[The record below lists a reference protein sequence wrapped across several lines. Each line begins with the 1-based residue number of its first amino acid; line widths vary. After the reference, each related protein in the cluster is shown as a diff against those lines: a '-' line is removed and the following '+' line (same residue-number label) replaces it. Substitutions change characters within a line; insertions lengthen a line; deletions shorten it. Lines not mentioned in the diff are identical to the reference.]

1 MFDMFQGFWRACVE
15 PNDGA
20 PRQKRRNSSPA
31 GDSSSASTSGWES
44 YTGDEGEVEEPT
56 RPFIADAIIAN
67 PPCFAHVH
75 CAEKL
80 GVPLHLMFTFPYSPT
95 ATMPHPLANIQ
106 NSNVGREYTN
116 AISYP
121 MIEMMTWQGLGDLVN
136 RFREKTLGLEP
147 VATLWAPGM
156 ISRLKV
162 PFSYMWS
169 PALIPKPHDWGDH
182 IDITG
187 FVFLDLATGFTPP
200 DALAQFLAAGDK
212 PVYIGFGSIVVDDPD
227 ALTTIIFD
235 AIKLAGVRALVSKG
249 WGGIGGEDGAD
260 IPDSVFM
267 LDNTPHDWL
276 FSQVAGV
283 VHHGGAGTTAIG
295 LYCGCPTMIVPF
307 FGDQAFWGATVA
319 SAGAGAEPVP
329 HKELTAQKLADG
341 IKTLLGEECQSA
353 AKDIS
358 RRIKEDDGDGA
369 ENAVRSFYRGLDNLK
384 RGKRGLGS
392 RGKELGEG
400 GPGGPAEGKWG
411 SAGPGIRCD
420 MLEDKVAV
428 WRIRRTKVK
437 LSALAAWALVRDGRI
452 GWRDLR
458 LCVHPPPLPITR
470 NHSSTNA
477 KQSVRHT
484 EWNDFDGPGEPVSG
498 GFSALFGSVAGVAK
512 GVVSLPYSWYKGAR
526 RFDTEEGL
534 DLAGELRSRSR
545 TRSKSKGRKS
555 NDSSTPD
562 RVPDTGARKPS
573 TIPEDDSSDTQ
584 QTIHKELAHNTAKGL
599 LKVARAGARAPVE
612 VSLAVAQGFHNAP
625 RLYGD
630 TVRAPYRI
638 TGMHSGLRAAGKEL
652 ALGVYDGV
660 TGVVVKPYQGAK
672 EDGPVGFVKGVGKG
686 VAGGL
691 LKTNAATAGLVGFTL
706 KGMHKEVRKKRDRKV
721 MEKLRAARVMQ
732 GAMES
737 NDWSAE
743 KGERGDEALREAVLE
758 GWRKVE
764 AQKEERKRM
773 DWKLEERIS
782 GVKRG
787 CGRRGVRKVVW
798 RRKVNEVGA
807 K

>member
-1 MFDMFQGFWRACVE
+1 MFDMFQGFWRACIE
-15 PNDGA
+15 PNDDS
-20 PRQKRRNSSPA
+20 RQKQRNSSSP

-44 YTGDEGEVEEPT
+44 YTGDEGEVEEPP

-121 MIEMMTWQGLGDLVN
+121 MIEMMTWQGLGDLIN

-200 DALAQFLAAGDK
+200 SALAQFLAAGDK

-227 ALTTIIFD
+227 ALTTTIFD
-235 AIKLAGVRALVSKG
+235 AVKLAGVRALVSKG

-260 IPDSVFM
+260 IPDGVFM

-276 FSQVAGV
+276 FSQVAAV

-295 LYCGCPTMIVPF
+295 LYHGCPTMIVPF

-353 AKDIS
+353 AKNIS

-384 RGKRGLGS
+384 RGRRGLGS

-458 LCVHPPPLPITR
+458 LYVPSRSCAITR
-470 NHSSTNA
+470 VLTRGTASATRNGTTSTARVSPYQAGSLHSLALS
-477 KQSVRHT
+477 
-484 EWNDFDGPGEPVSG
+484 PGSQR
-498 GFSALFGSVAGVAK
+498 
-512 GVVSLPYSWYKGAR
+512 VSLVCHTRGTKGHVA
-526 RFDTEEGL
+526 
-534 DLAGELRSRSR
+534 
-545 TRSKSKGRKS
+545 
-555 NDSSTPD
+555 STPK
-562 RVPDTGARKPS
+562 RALIS
-573 TIPEDDSSDTQ
+573 QASSDP
-584 QTIHKELAHNTAKGL
+584 
-599 LKVARAGARAPVE
+599 AP
-612 VSLAVAQGFHNAP
+612 AP
-625 RLYGD
+625 EA
-630 TVRAPYRI
+630 APAPNP
-638 TGMHSGLRAAGKEL
+638 RAAKAPTPAHQIGSQ
-652 ALGVYDGV
+652 
-660 TGVVVKPYQGAK
+660 TQ
-672 EDGPVGFVKGVGKG
+672 
-686 VAGGL
+686 
-691 LKTNAATAGLVGFTL
+691 
-706 KGMHKEVRKKRDRKV
+706 
-721 MEKLRAARVMQ
+721 AR
-732 GAMES
+732 GS
-737 NDWSAE
+737 FP
-743 KGERGDEALREAVLE
+743 
-758 GWRKVE
+758 
-764 AQKEERKRM
+764 
-773 DWKLEERIS
+773 
-782 GVKRG
+782 
-787 CGRRGVRKVVW
+787 
-798 RRKVNEVGA
+798 
-807 K
+807 

>member
-20 PRQKRRNSSPA
+20 PRQKQRNSSPP

-200 DALAQFLAAGDK
+200 DALAKFLAAGDK

-329 HKELTAQKLADG
+329 HKDLTAQKLADG
-341 IKTLLGEECQSA
+341 IRTLLGEECQSA

-384 RGKRGLGS
+384 RGRRGLGS

-458 LCVHPPPLPITR
+458 LCVHPP
-470 NHSSTNA
+470 
-477 KQSVRHT
+477 
-484 EWNDFDGPGEPVSG
+484 
-498 GFSALFGSVAGVAK
+498 
-512 GVVSLPYSWYKGAR
+512 
-526 RFDTEEGL
+526 
-534 DLAGELRSRSR
+534 SRSR
-545 TRSKSKGRKS
+545 AITRVLTRSKASATRNGTTSTARVSPYQAGSLRSLALSPGSQRASLVCHTHGTKGHVA
-555 NDSSTPD
+555 STP
-562 RVPDTGARKPS
+562 K
-573 TIPEDDSSDTQ
+573 
-584 QTIHKELAHNTAKGL
+584 
-599 LKVARAGARAPVE
+599 RALI
-612 VSLAVAQGFHNAP
+612 SLASSAP
-625 RLYGD
+625 EA
-630 TVRAPYRI
+630 APAPNP
-638 TGMHSGLRAAGKEL
+638 RAAKATTPARQIGSQTQ
-652 ALGVYDGV
+652 VH
-660 TGVVVKPYQGAK
+660 
-672 EDGPVGFVKGVGKG
+672 
-686 VAGGL
+686 GGL
-691 LKTNAATAGLVGFTL
+691 PQSQKTTAATRSRRSIKSLPTTP
-706 KGMHKEVRKKRDRKV
+706 R
-721 MEKLRAARVMQ
+721 RV
-732 GAMES
+732 S
-737 NDWSAE
+737 
-743 KGERGDEALREAVLE
+743 
-758 GWRKVE
+758 
-764 AQKEERKRM
+764 
-773 DWKLEERIS
+773 
-782 GVKRG
+782 
-787 CGRRGVRKVVW
+787 
-798 RRKVNEVGA
+798 
-807 K
+807 

>member
-1 MFDMFQGFWRACVE
+1 MFDMFQGFWRACIE
-15 PNDGA
+15 PNDDS
-20 PRQKRRNSSPA
+20 RQKQRNSSSP

-121 MIEMMTWQGLGDLVN
+121 MIEMMTWQGLGDLIN

-200 DALAQFLAAGDK
+200 NALAQFLAAGDK

-227 ALTTIIFD
+227 ALTTTIFD
-235 AIKLAGVRALVSKG
+235 AVKLAGVRALVSKG

-260 IPDSVFM
+260 IPDGVFM

-276 FSQVAGV
+276 FSQVAAV

-295 LYCGCPTMIVPF
+295 LYHGCPTMIVPF

-353 AKDIS
+353 AKNIS

-384 RGKRGLGS
+384 RGRRGLGS

-458 LCVHPPPLPITR
+458 LYVPSRSCAITR
-470 NHSSTNA
+470 VLTRGTASATRSGTTSTARVSPYQAGSLHSLALSRGSQRVSLVCHTHGTKGHVASTPKRA
-477 KQSVRHT
+477 LTSQAS
-484 EWNDFDGPGEPVSG
+484 
-498 GFSALFGSVAGVAK
+498 SAL
-512 GVVSLPYSWYKGAR
+512 
-526 RFDTEEGL
+526 
-534 DLAGELRSRSR
+534 
-545 TRSKSKGRKS
+545 
-555 NDSSTPD
+555 
-562 RVPDTGARKPS
+562 
-573 TIPEDDSSDTQ
+573 
-584 QTIHKELAHNTAKGL
+584 
-599 LKVARAGARAPVE
+599 APALE
-612 VSLAVAQGFHNAP
+612 AAP
-625 RLYGD
+625 
-630 TVRAPYRI
+630 APNP
-638 TGMHSGLRAAGKEL
+638 RAAK
-652 ALGVYDGV
+652 AP
-660 TGVVVKPYQGAK
+660 TP
-672 EDGPVGFVKGVGKG
+672 
-686 VAGGL
+686 
-691 LKTNAATAGLVGFTL
+691 
-706 KGMHKEVRKKRDRKV
+706 
-721 MEKLRAARVMQ
+721 ARQ
-732 GAMES
+732 IGSQTQA
-737 NDWSAE
+737 
-743 KGERGDEALREAVLE
+743 RG
-758 GWRKVE
+758 
-764 AQKEERKRM
+764 
-773 DWKLEERIS
+773 S
-782 GVKRG
+782 FP
-787 CGRRGVRKVVW
+787 
-798 RRKVNEVGA
+798 
-807 K
+807 